1 MLKIRGNYSLNA
13 IIVLYGL
20 IFIGNSYSTSYLII
34 FISIRKKSYKMKIQF
49 NPNVPN
55 LYENKNILSKL
66 VFLSYHIASYKT
78 ISESMGFDSPDIS
91 VDEIYDFIKDLK
103 LDMTNRVPDIDRMEI
118 SFCFNIL
125 KSMGIC
131 HSK

>member
-1 MLKIRGNYSLNA
+1 
-13 IIVLYGL
+13 
-20 IFIGNSYSTSYLII
+20 
-34 FISIRKKSYKMKIQF
+34 MKIQL
-49 NPNVPN
+49 NPNIPN
-55 LYENKNILSKL
+55 LHDNKNILSKL

-78 ISESMGFDSPDIS
+78 ISESMGFNSQDIS
-91 VDEIYDFIKDLK
+91 VDEIYDFIQDLK
-103 LDMTNRVPDIDRMEI
+103 SDMNSRVPEVDRMEI

>member
-1 MLKIRGNYSLNA
+1 
-13 IIVLYGL
+13 
-20 IFIGNSYSTSYLII
+20 
-34 FISIRKKSYKMKIQF
+34 MKIQL
-49 NPNVPN
+49 NPNIPS
-55 LYENKNILSKL
+55 LYNNKNILSKL

-78 ISESMGFDSPDIS
+78 ISESMGFNSQDIS
-91 VDEIYDFIKDLK
+91 VDEIYDFIQDLK
-103 LDMTNRVPDIDRMEI
+103 LDVNSRVPEVDRMEI

>member
-1 MLKIRGNYSLNA
+1 
-13 IIVLYGL
+13 
-20 IFIGNSYSTSYLII
+20 
-34 FISIRKKSYKMKIQF
+34 MKIQL
-49 NPNVPN
+49 NPNIPPN

-78 ISESMGFDSPDIS
+78 ISESMGFNSQDIS
-91 VDEIYDFIKDLK
+91 VNEIYDFIQDLK
-103 LDMTNRVPDIDRMEI
+103 LDITNRVPEVDRMEI